1 MHVLYISSPGYT
13 DRMAHSN
20 VACFSTICVSVLVHV
35 CMPVYTV
42 VHCIILSIFNYPFR
56 RLNIDMGVENRGGPR
71 VRHFASENFLTF
83 RGKFS
88 DFHPPKFLM
97 TFFVIESKFLIFS
110 PFSQFHCY
118 LRKLFPIY
126 LNFFQ
131 KPPLFTTFF
140 IFYTIRAP
148 PGPLSQNRAPGQHT
162 LCPPLIDPEYRCRPN
177 TLSYNSIGAL
187 FTV

>member
-83 RGKFS
+83 RKKIS
-88 DFHPPKFLM
+88 DFHPPKFLV

-110 PFSQFHCY
+110 LFSQFHCY

-126 LNFFQ
+126 LKFF
-131 KPPLFTTFF
+131 KNLPFLLLFSFF
-140 IFYTIRAP
+140 TQS
-148 PGPLSQNRAPGQHT
+148 GPLPGHCHRT
-162 LCPPLIDPEYRCRPN
+162 G
-177 TLSYNSIGAL
+177 S
-187 FTV
+187 